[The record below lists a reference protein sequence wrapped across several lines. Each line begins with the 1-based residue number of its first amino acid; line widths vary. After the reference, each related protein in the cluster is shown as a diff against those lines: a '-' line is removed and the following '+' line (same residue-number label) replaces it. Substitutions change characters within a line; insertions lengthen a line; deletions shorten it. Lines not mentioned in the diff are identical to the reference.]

1 VSNDP
6 TQSDT
11 VEQDNDDRQEEAV
24 DNPPDERQDAT
35 ELQN

>member
-1 VSNDP
+1 MSNDP